1 MNRFEEYC
9 MSLPSK
15 TKVRLISMLRDSLE
29 VRDSGKTFGMLHD
42 AIVKVVGH
50 EVVSKSRKR
59 ELVIG
64 RTILAHACALE
75 GWSEHAIGN
84 LLQRDHSTINILKKE
99 MREWLNAP
107 NLFKAEN
114 DLYIKFLKELSH
126 ETDR

>member
-1 MNRFEEYC
+1 

-29 VRDSGKTFGMLHD
+29 VRDCGKTFGMLHD

-75 GWSEHAIGN
+75 GWSEHTIGN